1 MSQQTL
7 PIRNEPGALPPADFI
22 PLCVP
27 EIRGNEWKYIKECLD
42 TGWVSSVG
50 SYVDRFERMVADRV
64 GTKHAVATVNGTSA
78 LHIALQLVGVECDDE
93 VVVPTLTFI
102 APANAIRYAGAW
114 PVFIDAEP
122 DYWQWDAEKVREFL
136 EEGCRW
142 ENGELRNKASGRRV
156 RALLPVHVLG
166 HPVDMEPILALA
178 RKFSLPVI
186 EDATES
192 LGAAYRGTQL
202 GHLADIACF
211 SFNGNKLLTTG
222 GGGMIVTE
230 NEAWAKRAKYLTTQ
244 AKDDAVE
251 YLHNEIGYNYR
262 LTNIQA
268 AMGCAQME
276 LLDEYIASKRR
287 ITARYR
293 EALAEIPGITPMRE
307 ADWASSVFWMYTAL
321 VDSAKC
327 GHSSRELLA
336 ALQQEKIQTRPL
348 WQPLHQSRAH
358 AGSQVIGG
366 SVAERLYADGLSLPC
381 SVGLFEAAQER
392 VITTLRK
399 LVQGG
404 AKA

>member
-7 PIRNEPGALPPADFI
+7 PVRNEPGALPPADFI

-27 EIRGNEWKYIKECLD
+27 EIRGNEWNYIKECLD

-50 SYVDRFERMVADRV
+50 SYVDRFERMVAERV
-64 GTKHAVATVNGTSA
+64 GAAHAVATVNGTSA
-78 LHIALQLVGVECDDE
+78 LHIALQLVGVERDDE

-122 DYWQWDAEKVREFL
+122 EYWQWDFEKVRTFI

-142 ENGELRNKASGRRV
+142 KNGELRNKASGRRV
-156 RALLPVHVLG
+156 KALLPVHVLG
-166 HPVDMEPILALA
+166 HPVDMAPLVELA
-178 RKFSLPVI
+178 RKYALPVI

-192 LGAAYRGTQL
+192 LGAAYRGTPL
-202 GHLADIACF
+202 GHLGDIACF

-222 GGGMIVTE
+222 GGGMIVTD
-230 NEAWAKRAKYLTTQ
+230 NPAWAQRAKYLTTQ

-276 LLDEYIASKRR
+276 LLDEYIAAKRR
-287 ITARYR
+287 IASRYR
-293 EALAEIPGITPMRE
+293 EALTEIPGFTPMRE
-307 ADWASSVFWMYTAL
+307 ATWASSVFWMYTAV
-321 VDSAKC
+321 VDAAAY
-327 GHSSRELLA
+327 GRSSRDLLA
-336 ALQQEKIQTRPL
+336 ALQREKIQTRPL
-348 WQPLHQSRAH
+348 WQPLHLSKAH
-358 AGSQVIGG
+358 ADSQVIGG
-366 SVAERLYADGLSLPC
+366 AVAERLYADCLSLPC
-381 SVGLFEAAQER
+381 SVGLSEVAQER
-392 VITTLRK
+392 VIATLK
-399 LVQGG
+399 QLAGGG
-404 AKA
+404 AQ